1 MLPKYH
7 LILGLIFSSLLYWL
21 LSLTIFQ
28 TILVLLSSI
37 LIDVDHYLWYANR
50 KKDISLKN
58 SYFYL
63 KKLSEKLKKPIIMLF
78 HTIEFHI
85 LIGLLSFIWIGFFY
99 ILIGMIFHSIS
110 DLLYLGN
117 KNMLYIREF
126 SLIRYF
132 ILKNKDPKKYF

>member
-7 LILGLIFSSLLYWL
+7 LILGIIFSLLLYWL

-28 TILVLLSSI
+28 TLLIFSASFF
-37 LIDVDHYLWYANR
+37 IDLDHYLWYVNR

-58 SYFYL
+58 AYKYL
-63 KKLSEKLKKPIIMLF
+63 KKISMKGKKPIMMLF

-85 LIGLLSFIWIGFFY
+85 FIGLLGFIWIGFSY
-99 ILIGMIFHSIS
+99 ILIGMIFHSFS
-110 DLLYLGN
+110 DLLYFGK

-132 ILKNKDPKKYF
+132 ILKNKYPKKYF